1 MRRLPPRATLTY
13 TLCPYTTRRLSG
25 AGLAAADAAFGVTL
39 AAMESTPDDIF
50 LNGVVGHPEVLPDIL
65 AAARFDDLFRADRA
79 FVLAIA
85 GDKAGLGQNAALI
98 FAKLISFMVS
108 LASISRG
115 KSSATV

>member
-1 MRRLPPRATLTY
+1 
-13 TLCPYTTRRLSG
+13 
-25 AGLAAADAAFGVTL
+25 
-39 AAMESTPDDIF
+39 MESTPDDIF

-98 FAKLISFMVS
+98 FAKLDFLHAFAV
-108 LASISRG
+108 LAQPGAILRYRI
-115 KSSATV
+115 AALDHVMLDRALVRDWNVTLEDRR